1 MPNDMITL
9 TAAAHPFEASS
20 KTIPVADGV
29 SLQAMLEQAQPD
41 PMLMRHAV
49 IFIGGSRIERR
60 YWHCVYPKAGALVEI
75 RVLPTGGGGGGNK
88 DVLRVVLTLA
98 VLVASATI
106 PGLQVLAL
114 GPTAQAFL
122 QAGIAVVG
130 NLAVNA
136 LVPVQQPEGPR
147 EEERRFGIQGFQNR
161 ARPFDPVTQ
170 ILGRHRIA
178 PDYGAGVFTEI
189 VGQDQYLRAIFAWG
203 VGPMEI
209 DVDSIRI
216 GETPISNFTGVQMEH
231 RQGFPGDAPRQ
242 LYSDTVFE
250 DSLQIRLGDQ
260 LEGYAD
266 LTGPQVRTT
275 AAEADELSVDITF
288 PAGLFGTGENSGN
301 SIAANADITVR
312 YREVGTSTW
321 LVPTFTA
328 RTHSMASGATG
339 SNMNF
344 WAERKGVI
352 RHGMTWDVPR
362 GNYEVQL
369 ECVGMYTGSP
379 RTSDVYWTALRAIQ
393 DQDPITSR
401 VPVATTSVRIK
412 ATDQLNGV
420 LNQLNGVVIT
430 VGKDYLSGS
439 WIDDAWITDPAA
451 LFRHVLQG
459 RANAVPLPDSRINL
473 ENLQDFRLFCDAK
486 DFTCNTVITSGRSV
500 WEVLAEVAACGRATP
515 AEIDGKWGVVIDQPQ
530 AVPVS
535 HITPRNSSN
544 FKAEKVLIELP
555 HAFHSVR
562 QRGSELASRRAARV
576 PHRLRCEQRDR
587 VRGIAIAGYHE
598 PGSGRAHGP
607 LSHGA
612 GHAAA
617 RAVHFSTGHGVSD
630 LPARRPGKDHA

>member
-20 KTIPVADGV
+20 KTIPVAEGV

-75 RVLPTGGGGGGNK
+75 RVLPTGGGGGGDK
-88 DVLRVVLTLA
+88 DVLRTVLTLA

-130 NLAVNA
+130 SLAVNA

-178 PDYGAGVFTEI
+178 PDYATRVFTEV

-250 DSLQIRLGDQ
+250 DSLQILLGDQ
-260 LEGYAD
+260 LDGSAN
-266 LTGPQVRTT
+266 LTGPQVRTA

-288 PAGLFGTGENSGN
+288 PAGLFGTSKSTGRTLS
-301 SIAANADITVR
+301 ANADITVR
-312 YREVGTSTW
+312 YREVGKNTW

-328 RTHSMASGATG
+328 RTFHDSTG
-339 SNMNF
+339 IEMHF
-344 WAERKGVI
+344 WGERRGVV

-369 ECVGMYTGSP
+369 ECVDMYTSKNP
-379 RTSDVYWTALRAIQ
+379 RTSDVYWTALRVIQ

-401 VPVATTSVRIK
+401 VPVATTTVRIK

-420 LNQLNGVVIT
+420 L
-430 VGKDYLSGS
+430 D
-439 WIDDAWITDPAA
+439 
-451 LFRHVLQG
+451 
-459 RANAVPLPDSRINL
+459 
-473 ENLQDFRLFCDAK
+473 
-486 DFTCNTVITSGRSV
+486 
-500 WEVLAEVAACGRATP
+500 
-515 AEIDGKWGVVIDQPQ
+515 
-530 AVPVS
+530 
-535 HITPRNSSN
+535 
-544 FKAEKVLIELP
+544 
-555 HAFHSVR
+555 
-562 QRGSELASRRAARV
+562 
-576 PHRLRCEQRDR
+576 
-587 VRGIAIAGYHE
+587 
-598 PGSGRAHGP
+598 
-607 LSHGA
+607 
-612 GHAAA
+612 
-617 RAVHFSTGHGVSD
+617 
-630 LPARRPGKDHA
+630 